1 MDEKLQDILK
11 KLAEL
16 IYDQYL
22 KNIALKK
29 VENSTV
35 KAK

>member
-1 MDEKLQDILK
+1 MDEKLKDILK

-16 IYDQYL
+16 LYEQYL

-29 VENSTV
+29 IENSTA

>member
-1 MDEKLQDILK
+1 MDDKLKDILN

-29 VENSTV
+29 IESVTV